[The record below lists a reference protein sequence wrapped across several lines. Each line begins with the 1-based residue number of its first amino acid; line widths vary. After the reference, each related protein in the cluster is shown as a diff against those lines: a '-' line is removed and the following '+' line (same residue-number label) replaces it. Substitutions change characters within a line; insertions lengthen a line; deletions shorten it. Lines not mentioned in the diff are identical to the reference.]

1 MADNE
6 RPSRRLI
13 QLIPG
18 NYYLFNSS
26 YYLYKGVFETKD
38 EVPPIRC
45 LFVVG
50 GRLYKRVIESKVAE
64 EQVRKRKAVDNSR
77 LIDTTIRDE
86 DNELMVITKELLSQN
101 GVTIDQFKSLFDNVS
116 DMNNMRRAIE
126 CGGQGNFS
134 WNRFIQM
141 TEKLGYSH
149 KLSVIRWEDAVA
161 EKEAEINRQKKKR

>member
-1 MADNE
+1 MADKDKPLE
-6 RPSRRLI
+6 RRRLR
-13 QLIPG
+13 LVPG

-26 YYLYKGVFETKD
+26 YYLYKGVFD
-38 EVPPIRC
+38 SIDDVPKIRC

-50 GRLYKRVIESKVAE
+50 GKLYKRTIDTTAIET
-64 EQVRKRKAVDNSR
+64 QGRKKRVVDNSR

-86 DNELMVITKELLSQN
+86 DNELMVITKQLLSEN
-101 GVTIDQFKSLFDNVS
+101 GVTIDQFKQLFDNVS

-141 TEKLGYSH
+141 TEKLGYTH
-149 KLSVIRWEDAVA
+149 RLTVVRWEDALA
-161 EKEAEINRQKKKR
+161 EQTSRKKKK

>member
-1 MADNE
+1 MADE
-6 RPSRRLI
+6 RTSRRLI
-13 QLIPG
+13 QLVPG

-38 EVPPIRC
+38 DVPHIRC

-50 GRLYKRVIESKVAE
+50 GRLYKRVIETKITEDVT
-64 EQVRKRKAVDNSR
+64 RKRKSVDNSR

-101 GVTIDQFKSLFDNVS
+101 RVTIDQFKSLFDNVS

-134 WNRFIQM
+134 WNRFVQM
-141 TEKLGYSH
+141 TEKLGYNH
-149 KLSVIRWEDAVA
+149 RLSVIRWEDAIA
-161 EKEAEINRQKKKR
+161 EKEAAITRQKKKK

>member
-1 MADNE
+1 MADE
-6 RPSRRLI
+6 RTSRRLI
-13 QLIPG
+13 QLVPG

-38 EVPPIRC
+38 DVPHIRC

-50 GRLYKRVIESKVAE
+50 GRLYKRVIETKITE
-64 EQVRKRKAVDNSR
+64 DMTRKRKSIDNSR

-101 GVTIDQFKSLFDNVS
+101 RVTIDQFKSLFDNVS

-134 WNRFIQM
+134 WNRFVQM
-141 TEKLGYSH
+141 TEKLGYNH
-149 KLSVIRWEDAVA
+149 RLSVIRWEDAIA
-161 EKEAEINRQKKKR
+161 EKEAEITRQKKKK

>member
-1 MADNE
+1 MADE
-6 RPSRRLI
+6 RTSRRLI
-13 QLIPG
+13 QLVPG

-38 EVPPIRC
+38 DVPHIRC

-50 GRLYKRVIESKVAE
+50 GRLYKRVIETKITE
-64 EQVRKRKAVDNSR
+64 EMTRKRKSIDNSR

-101 GVTIDQFKSLFDNVS
+101 RVTIDQFKSLFDNVS

-134 WNRFIQM
+134 WNRFVQM
-141 TEKLGYSH
+141 TEKLGYNH
-149 KLSVIRWEDAVA
+149 RLSVIRWEDAIA
-161 EKEAEINRQKKKR
+161 EKEAEITRQKKKK